1 MGSKLTAA
9 GWNISGLIA
18 NLAGVVLLFLF
29 GMPFRVR
36 TQGRSIL
43 VAHSVSDKA
52 GRLESLYDAASWLGL
67 ALIVLGTSAQV
78 FAAVM
83 AR

>member
-1 MGSKLTAA
+1 MDITQSP
-9 GWNISGLIA
+9 GL
-18 NLAGVVLLFLF
+18 
-29 GMPFRVR
+29 PEP
-36 TQGRSIL
+36 
-43 VAHSVSDKA
+43 DKA